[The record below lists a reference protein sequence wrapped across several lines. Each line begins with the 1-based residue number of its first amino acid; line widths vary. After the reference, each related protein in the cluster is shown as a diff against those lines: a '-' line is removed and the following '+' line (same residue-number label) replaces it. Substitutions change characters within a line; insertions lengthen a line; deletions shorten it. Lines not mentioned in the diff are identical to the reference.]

1 MRKILVTGLTGHLG
15 QNLAKKLNKYFYIY
29 SLQRKNFFTYENIKE
44 IKCDLGNETKEEII
58 KKIPKGIDT
67 ILYLAQSRNYRNFP
81 EKSEDILKI
90 NIIIPFW
97 LLQYC
102 LKNNIKRFIY
112 TSTGEIK
119 YLSKKKNRTNNFYQ
133 NTKFSFEK
141 LIANF
146 DKQLDVSTFRLFY
159 LYSNIENNGLVNSL
173 IKKIN
178 NNEII
183 TLNGSRNGDLI
194 HITHAEDCAN
204 FILFMMR
211 KKKSGYLDLAPERR
225 ISIRTL
231 SERIAK
237 KINKKVKFFI
247 KKNEMTSAT
256 YVSLKKT
263 KIYKSYY
270 KFRSPDEGLKKLNLP
285 YN

>member
-15 QNLAKKLNKYFYIY
+15 KNLAKKLNKYFDTY
-29 SLQRKNFFTYENIKE
+29 SLQRKKIFDYENIKE
-44 IKCDLGNETKEEII
+44 IKCDLGKESKEDII

-81 EKSEDILKI
+81 EKSKDIFNI
-90 NIIIPFW
+90 NIKIPFW

-119 YLSKKKNRTNNFYQ
+119 YSTKKKNRNNNFYQ
-133 NTKFSFEK
+133 CTKFSFEK
-141 LIANF
+141 LISNF
-146 DKQLDVSTFRLFY
+146 DKYLDVSILRLFY

-173 IKKIN
+173 VNKIN
-178 NNEII
+178 NDEII

-204 FILFMMR
+204 FILFIMR
-211 KKKSGYLDLAPERR
+211 KNISGILDLAPQRR
-225 ISIRTL
+225 ISIRSL

-237 KINKKVKFFI
+237 RINKKVKFFI
-247 KKNEMTSAT
+247 KKSEMSSETC
-256 YVSLKKT
+256 VSLKKT
-263 KIYKSYY
+263 KKYKSNY
-270 KFRSPDEGLKKLNLP
+270 KFRSPEEGLKKLNFFR
-285 YN
+285 N

>member
-15 QNLAKKLNKYFYIY
+15 QNLAKKLNKYFDIY
-29 SLQRKNFFTYENIKE
+29 SLQRKNFFNYENIKE
-44 IKCDLGNETKEEII
+44 IKCDLGNESKEEII

-81 EKSEDILKI
+81 EKSEDIFKI
-90 NIIIPFW
+90 NIRIPFW

-112 TSTGEIK
+112 TSTGEMK
-119 YLSKKKNRTNNFYQ
+119 YSSKKRIRANNFYQ
-133 NTKFSFEK
+133 NTKFSSEK
-141 LIANF
+141 LISNF
-146 DKQLDVSTFRLFY
+146 DKHVDVSILRLFY
-159 LYSNIENNGLVNSL
+159 LYSDIKNNGLVNSL
-173 IKKIN
+173 IEKIN
-178 NNEII
+178 NDEII

-211 KKKSGYLDLAPERR
+211 KKISDYLDLAPARR

-237 KINKKVKFFI
+237 RINKKVKFFI
-247 KKNEMTSAT
+247 KKSEITSET
-256 YVSLKKT
+256 HVSLKKT
-263 KIYKSYY
+263 KIYKFNY
-270 KFRSPDEGLKKLNLP
+270 KFRSPDEGLKKLNIS

>member
-15 QNLAKKLNKYFYIY
+15 QNLAKKLNKYFDIY
-29 SLQRKNFFTYENIKE
+29 PLQRKNFFNYENIKE
-44 IKCDLGNETKEEII
+44 IKCDLGNESKEEII

-81 EKSEDILKI
+81 EKSEDIFKI
-90 NIIIPFW
+90 NIRIPFW

-112 TSTGEIK
+112 TSTGEMK
-119 YLSKKKNRTNNFYQ
+119 YSSKKRIRANNFYQ
-133 NTKFSFEK
+133 NTKFSSEK
-141 LIANF
+141 LISNF
-146 DKQLDVSTFRLFY
+146 DKHVDVSILRLFY
-159 LYSNIENNGLVNSL
+159 LYSDIKNNGLVNSL
-173 IKKIN
+173 IEKIN
-178 NNEII
+178 NDEII

-211 KKKSGYLDLAPERR
+211 KKISDYLDLAPARR

-237 KINKKVKFFI
+237 RINKKVKFFI
-247 KKNEMTSAT
+247 KKSEITSET
-256 YVSLKKT
+256 HVSLKKT
-263 KIYKSYY
+263 KIYKFNY
-270 KFRSPDEGLKKLNLP
+270 KFRSPDEGLKKLNIS